1 MDISGRTLSHYRV
14 VMKLGQGA
22 SGLVYLAE
30 DLVLGRAVV
39 LKRLPPDASESDRAR
54 ALVEARTIA
63 ALNHPN
69 ICTLYE
75 YEEADDEQFLV
86 LEVLEGQTLEELIA
100 QGPLPLAQVLDLG
113 VQLSDALDAAHTHG
127 IVHRDIKPPNVFVT
141 FRGQAKIL
149 DFGIA
154 TLSSPVGA
162 PRYPAGTSKI
172 GSNALYGTLHYIAPE
187 QIRGEIVDGRA
198 DLFSLGAL
206 LYEMATGARAFDG
219 ADPPDVAAAILGGSV
234 VPMRALRADIPAE
247 LERIVGRAL
256 EKHPDLRCQSAADL
270 RSDLQRLKRQV
281 ETATL
286 TSASQPLTPADPLA
300 EPAPLEGSA
309 AHAVPDLVAN
319 RSSAAARAAA
329 RARGRITPLWMA
341 AAAAVIAAGVGLP
354 AWMLRSTPSGASTA
368 TAYNTPPPAPSE
380 VPPLPSVTS
389 STATPPPSTVWL
401 DPPSDQ
407 VPDAAAPGSG
417 AHGAS
422 TAAAPV
428 AATILPPA
436 PDFAE
441 ELRSARAALTA
452 QNFDES
458 VGILREVA
466 AKAGDTTPGIEAQI
480 VLAHVYARQRLVDEA
495 VAAYA
500 AVVARYPT
508 HPKAAEAMYY
518 QAQAIL
524 GTPRA
529 DRDSEAHKL
538 LSEIADRFSGHAFVP
553 RALLARGEIES
564 RRKNYKFD
572 DVLGKPVP
580 ASLVTY
586 RRLTGIRNGGR
597 EREHALWR
605 LAQAYERVE
614 RFDLAAQAYRN
625 LGEDYANTHYDA
637 WASAARLYDRRLNDP
652 VLARAAYQ
660 RVPSTSPA
668 FKDAQKYVR
677 SAS

>member
-1 MDISGRTLSHYRV
+1 
-14 VMKLGQGA
+14 MKLGQGA

-30 DLVLGRAVV
+30 DLVLGRPVV
-39 LKRLPPDASESDRAR
+39 LKRLPPDASEADRAR

-75 YEEADDEQFLV
+75 YEEAEGEQFLV
-86 LEVLEGQTLEELIA
+86 LEVLEGQTLEGLVA
-100 QGPLPLAQVLDLG
+100 QGPLPLAQVFDLG
-113 VQLSDALDAAHTHG
+113 VQLADALDAAHTHG

-154 TLSSPVGA
+154 TLSSPGGA
-162 PRYPAGTSKI
+162 SRYTAGATSN
-172 GSNALYGTLHYIAPE
+172 GSGALYGTLHYIAPE

-219 ADPPDVAAAILGGSV
+219 VDPPDVAAAILSGGV
-234 VPMRALRADIPAE
+234 VPMRTLRPEIPAE

-270 RSDLQRLKRQV
+270 RADLQRLKRQF
-281 ETATL
+281 ENGTL
-286 TSASQPLTPADPLA
+286 SPRPVAAAA
-300 EPAPLEGSA
+300 EPAA
-309 AHAVPDLVAN
+309 AGDAPPIDAAGQPERAVEPGPI
-319 RSSAAARAAA
+319 AAAATVSA
-329 RARGRITPLWMA
+329 RRRLSPLWMA
-341 AAAAVIAAGVGLP
+341 AAAGLIAAVVGVP
-354 AWMLRSTPSGASTA
+354 ALMLRSPAPA
-368 TAYNTPPPAPSE
+368 PQQAEATPPPAPIE
-380 VPPLPSVTS
+380 VPPMPSL
-389 STATPPPSTVWL
+389 TPTPQASTVWL
-401 DPPSDQ
+401 DLPSDQ
-407 VPDAAAPGSG
+407 VADPAAPAGAGRHGGKGSAAA
-417 AHGAS
+417 
-422 TAAAPV
+422 AAAMAP
-428 AATILPPA
+428 AAPNL
-436 PDFAE
+436 E
-441 ELRSARAALTA
+441 QELQAARSALTA
-452 QNFDES
+452 RRYDES
-458 VGILREVA
+458 NSILRDIA
-466 AKAGDTTPGIEAQI
+466 AKAGDTATGIEAQI
-480 VLAHVYARQRLVDEA
+480 VLAHVLARQKQGDEA

-500 AVVARYPT
+500 AVVARYPV

-524 GTPRA
+524 GTGRS
-529 DRDSEAHKL
+529 DRDREAHKL
-538 LSEIADRFSGHAFVP
+538 LTEIAERFGGHAFVP
-553 RALLARGEIES
+553 RALLARGEIEA
-564 RRKNYKFD
+564 RRRNYKFD
-572 DVLGKPVP
+572 EVLGKPVP

-586 RRLTGIRNGGR
+586 RTLADLPSGGR

-605 LAQAYERVE
+605 LGQAYERVQ
-614 RFDLAAQAYRN
+614 RFDLAAAAYRD
-625 LGEDYANTHYDA
+625 LGEDYKNTHYDA
-637 WASAARLYDRRLNDP
+637 WASAARIYDHRLKDP

>member
-30 DLVLGRAVV
+30 DLVLGRPVV
-39 LKRLPPDASESDRAR
+39 LKRLPPDASASDRAR

-86 LEVLEGQTLEELIA
+86 LEVLEGQTLEGLIA
-100 QGPLPLAQVLDLG
+100 QGPLPLPQVLDLG
-113 VQLSDALDAAHTHG
+113 VQIADALDAAHTHG

-154 TLSSPVGA
+154 TLTSPSGA
-162 PRYPAGTSKI
+162 PRHTGAVRI
-172 GSNALYGTLHYIAPE
+172 GSGALYGTLHYIAPE

-219 ADPPDVAAAILGGSV
+219 ADPPDVAAAIIGGSV
-234 VPMRALRADIPAE
+234 VPMRAWRPEIPAE

-270 RSDLQRLKRQV
+270 RADLQRLKRQV
-281 ETATL
+281 ETGTLSPAAPLVAPDGDAT
-286 TSASQPLTPADPLA
+286 S
-300 EPAPLEGSA
+300 EPAPSEAGA
-309 AHAVPDLVAN
+309 APVLVPVTA
-319 RSSAAARAAA
+319 RSRAALRTA
-329 RARGRITPLWMA
+329 ARGRITPLWMA

-354 AWMLRSTPSGASTA
+354 AWMLRPSDATPDAAIS
-368 TAYNTPPPAPSE
+368 TPPPAPSE
-380 VPPLPSVTS
+380 VPPLPSLDGGG
-389 STATPPPSTVWL
+389 TPPPTTVWL

-407 VPDAAAPGSG
+407 VADPAAAGGDPS
-417 AHGAS
+417 AV
-422 TAAAPV
+422 PV
-428 AATILPPA
+428 PAVATIVPPA
-436 PDFAE
+436 PDFAT
-441 ELRSARAALTA
+441 ELQAARAALTA
-452 QNFDES
+452 QRFDES

-480 VLAHVYARQRLVDEA
+480 VLAHVYARQNLVDEA

-524 GTPRA
+524 GTRRA

-538 LSEIADRFSGHAFVP
+538 LSEIADRFPGHPFVP

-564 RRKNYKFD
+564 RRKNYRFD

-586 RRLTGIRNGGR
+586 RELTGIRNGGR

-605 LAQAYERVE
+605 LGQAYERVE
-614 RFDLAAQAYRN
+614 RFDLAAQAYRD
-625 LGEDYANTHYDA
+625 LGEGYANTHYDA
-637 WASAARLYDRRLNDP
+637 WASAARIYDRQLNDP
-652 VLARAAYQ
+652 VLARAAYS
-660 RVPSTSPA
+660 RVPPTSPA

>member
-1 MDISGRTLSHYRV
+1 VDISGRTLSHYRV

-75 YEEADDEQFLV
+75 YEEAEDEQFLV
-86 LEVLEGQTLEELIA
+86 LEVLEGQTLEGLIG

-113 VQLSDALDAAHTHG
+113 VQLADALDAAHTHG

-154 TLSSPVGA
+154 TLSTPGGA
-162 PRYPAGTSKI
+162 SRYSGDAAAS
-172 GSNALYGTLHYIAPE
+172 GSRALYGTLHYIAPE
-187 QIRGEIVDGRA
+187 QIRGEVVDGRA

-219 ADPPDVAAAILGGSV
+219 ADAPDVAAAILGGTV
-234 VPMRALRADIPAE
+234 VPMRTLRDEVPDE

-270 RSDLQRLKRQV
+270 RADLQRLKRQLESDAV
-281 ETATL
+281 APASPPETLDGA
-286 TSASQPLTPADPLA
+286 PP
-300 EPAPLEGSA
+300 EPA
-309 AHAVPDLVAN
+309 AHEASPALLAH
-319 RSSAAARAAA
+319 RSSTAARVAA
-329 RARGRITPLWMA
+329 RGRGRITPLWMA
-341 AAAAVIAAGVGLP
+341 AAAAVVVAGVGLP
-354 AWMLRSTPSGASTA
+354 AWMLRSAATDASVARVQT
-368 TAYNTPPPAPSE
+368 TPPPAPSD
-380 VPPLPSVTS
+380 VPPLPALVG
-389 STATPPPSTVWL
+389 STATPPPTTVWL

-407 VPDAAAPGSG
+407 IADPAAPGG
-417 AHGAS
+417 AGAS
-422 TAAAPV
+422 TAVAATA

-436 PDFAE
+436 PDFAV
-441 ELRSARAALTA
+441 ELRAARAALTA
-452 QNFDES
+452 QRFDES
-458 VGILREVA
+458 VGILRDVTV
-466 AKAGDTTPGIEAQI
+466 KAGDTTPGIEAQI

-495 VAAYA
+495 VASYA

-524 GTPRA
+524 GTRRA

-538 LSEIADRFSGHAFVP
+538 LSEIADRFAGHAFVP

-564 RRKNYKFD
+564 RRKNYRFD
-572 DVLGKPVP
+572 DVLGKAVP

-586 RRLTGIRNGGR
+586 RQLTGIRNGGR

>member
-1 MDISGRTLSHYRV
+1 VDISGRTLSHYRV

-39 LKRLPPDASESDRAR
+39 LKRLPPDASEADRAR

-75 YEEADDEQFLV
+75 YEEAEDEQFLV
-86 LEVLEGQTLEELIA
+86 LEVLEGQTLEGLIA
-100 QGPLPLAQVLDLG
+100 QGPLPLEQVLDLG
-113 VQLSDALDAAHTHG
+113 VQLADALDAAHTHG

-154 TLSSPVGA
+154 TLSSPGG
-162 PRYPAGTSKI
+162 PSRYTAAAANG
-172 GSNALYGTLHYIAPE
+172 GSRALYGTLHYIAPE
-187 QIRGEIVDGRA
+187 QIRGEMVDGRA

-206 LYEMATGARAFDG
+206 LYEMTTGARAFDG
-219 ADPPDVAAAILGGSV
+219 ADPPDVAAAILGGTI
-234 VPMRALRADIPAE
+234 VPMGTLRAGVPDE

-270 RSDLQRLKRQV
+270 RADLQRLKRQV
-281 ETATL
+281 ETDAL
-286 TSASQPLTPADPLA
+286 SSAAAPLTLGDVPP
-300 EPAPLEGSA
+300 EPASLEASA
-309 AHAVPDLVAN
+309 APAPTVN
-319 RSSAAARAAA
+319 RSSAAVRRAG
-329 RARGRITPLWMA
+329 RGRITPLWMA
-341 AAAAVIAAGVGLP
+341 AAAAVVVAGVGLP
-354 AWMLRSTPSGASTA
+354 AWMLQSGATDASA
-368 TAYNTPPPAPSE
+368 DGVHSTPPPAPSDL
-380 VPPLPSVTS
+380 PPLPALAGAA
-389 STATPPPSTVWL
+389 ATPPPTTVWL

-407 VPDAAAPGSG
+407 MPDPATAGG
-417 AHGAS
+417 ATGAS
-422 TAAAPV
+422 TAAAAAPV
-428 AATILPPA
+428 ATILPPA
-436 PDFAE
+436 NDFAQ
-441 ELRSARAALTA
+441 ELGAARAALAA
-452 QNFDES
+452 QRFDES
-458 VGILREVA
+458 VGILRDVA

-524 GTPRA
+524 GTRRA

-538 LSEIADRFSGHAFVP
+538 LSEIADRFAGHAFVP

-572 DVLGKPVP
+572 DVLGKAVP

-586 RRLTGIRNGGR
+586 RQLTGIRNGGR

-605 LAQAYERVE
+605 LGQAYERVE